1 MKLTS
6 ALRISKRLP
15 VLQVVKMAVAVA
27 LAWIVSQLL
36 LPSDLPIFAAI
47 AALLVVQPSVNQ
59 TVGRAIE
66 RTAGVIGGV
75 IIASTIG
82 FFLGQATW
90 VVLGTVVVSI
100 LVAWGLRLSPVSS
113 SQIPI
118 SAMLVLA
125 LGATTPGYA
134 LDRIIETIIGAVIAL
149 IVNALVVPPVL
160 IAPARDAV
168 DLLARELADTFD
180 RIARALRT
188 PQGPVDLLELMIK
201 ARLLRPMLVSAEKAI
216 AQAEES
222 LMLNPR
228 KAKLRVELDADR
240 EMIKRLPTLV
250 TRAIGMTRALHD
262 HYDKSL
268 QFEPSVQA
276 FSRELSRAAH
286 DLLVLTRSEADPSDL
301 PGALAAEELA
311 LTAPLRIVTPHPDHW
326 ILNGSLMEDLR
337 RVREEIVG
345 DHA

>member
-1 MKLTS
+1 MRITTS
-6 ALRISKRLP
+6 LRIPRRLP
-15 VLQVVKMAVAVA
+15 FLQTVKTSVAVA
-27 LAWIVSQLL
+27 LAWIASQLL

-59 TVGRAIE
+59 TLGRAIE
-66 RTAGVIGGV
+66 RTSGVIGGV

-82 FFLGQATW
+82 FFFGQSSM
-90 VVLGTVVVSI
+90 VVLATIVVSI
-100 LVAWGLRLSPVSS
+100 VVAWALRLSPVSS

-134 LDRIIETIIGAVIAL
+134 LDRIYETFIGAGIAL
-149 IVNALVVPPVL
+149 IVNAVIVPPVL

-168 DLLARELADTFD
+168 ELLAREVADTFE
-180 RIARALRT
+180 RIAEALRT
-188 PQGPVDLLELMIK
+188 PQSPANLMELMIK
-201 ARLLRPMLVSAEKAI
+201 ARLLRPMLESAVKAVV
-216 AQAEES
+216 QAEES

-228 KAKLRVELDADR
+228 KAKLRKGLDADR
-240 EMIKRLPTLV
+240 QMINRLPTLV

-262 HYDKSL
+262 HYDASL
-268 QFEPSVQA
+268 QDEPSVQA
-276 FSRELSRAAH
+276 FSQELIRAAH
-286 DLLVLTRSEADPSDL
+286 DLRLLTRDTGQSVLAVERSEREL
-301 PGALAAEELA
+301 LA

-326 ILNGSLMEDLR
+326 ILIGSLMEDLR

-345 DHA
+345 E

>member
-1 MKLTS
+1 
-6 ALRISKRLP
+6 
-15 VLQVVKMAVAVA
+15 MAVAVA
-27 LAWIVSQLL
+27 LAWLASQLL

-47 AALLVVQPSVNQ
+47 AALLVVQPSVHQ
-59 TVGRAIE
+59 TLGRAIE

-75 IIASTIG
+75 LIASTIG
-82 FFLGQATW
+82 FFLGQSSW
-90 VVLGTVVVSI
+90 VVLGTIVVSI
-100 LVAWGLRLSPVSS
+100 LVAWALRLSPVSA

-134 LDRIIETIIGAVIAL
+134 LDRIFETFIGAGIAL
-149 IVNALVVPPVL
+149 VINALIVPPVL

-168 DLLARELADTFD
+168 GLLARELADTFD
-180 RIARALRT
+180 RIAQALRT
-188 PQGPVDLLELMIK
+188 PQSPIDLMELMIK
-201 ARLLRPMLVSAEKAI
+201 ARLLRPMLASVEKAI

-228 KAKLRVELDADR
+228 KARLRTALDADHD
-240 EMIKRLPTLV
+240 MIERLPTLV

-262 HYDKSL
+262 HYDVSL
-268 QFEPSVQA
+268 QYEPSVQA
-276 FSRELSRAAH
+276 FSRELARAAH
-286 DLLVLTRSEADPSDL
+286 DLALLAREEGDPTVVVEPPAADV
-301 PGALAAEELA
+301 LA

-326 ILNGSLMEDLR
+326 ILIGSLMEDLR

-345 DHA
+345 DRA